1 MDGELHAR
9 AAASFGAQASA
20 YAEHRPDYP
29 AAAIHWALEPLGR
42 QHSLVVLDLG
52 AGTGKLTAGLLG
64 AGAEPIAVEPDAE
77 MRSEL
82 IARYPDVTTLAGAAE
97 SIPLPDNSVDAVLS
111 GQAFHWFDQK
121 RAFPEIARVLRDG
134 GVFAA
139 LWNTDDSTVDWI
151 IGLQAVSRPRVAV
164 PPPKPGDQLPKHPLF
179 LDFERAEFP
188 HAQRRTAESLT
199 TTIGT
204 HSHTLVITAP
214 ERTELLGRILDYLR
228 SRPET
233 ADGEFDVPLVTDVI
247 RAVRRTETPVPQRT

>member
-9 AAASFGAQASA
+9 AAASFGAQACA

-29 AAAIHWALEPLGR
+29 AAVIHWALEQLGR
-42 QHSLVVLDLG
+42 QRSLVVLDLG

-64 AGAEPIAVEPDAE
+64 AGAEPIAVEPDTE
-77 MRSEL
+77 MRGEL
-82 IARYPDVTTLAGAAE
+82 IARHPEVTTIAGTAE
-97 SIPLPDNSVDAVLS
+97 SI
-111 GQAFHWFDQK
+111 
-121 RAFPEIARVLRDG
+121 
-134 GVFAA
+134 
-139 LWNTDDSTVDWI
+139 
-151 IGLQAVSRPRVAV
+151 
-164 PPPKPGDQLPKHPLF
+164 PPPKPGDHLPEHPLF

-188 HAQRRTAESLT
+188 HAHRRTAESLT

-214 ERTELLGRILDYLR
+214 ERAELLGRILDYPR

-247 RAVRRTETPVPQRT
+247 RAVRRAETPVSQRE